1 MKRTNTVNAPRA
13 LDIKGQPHQLSYITA
28 EEAEVL
34 KTRGGSGKPGPMGI
48 PSFFIDDDDEEA
60 ELSEAITGSYT
71 PAGQPGGQAQGF
83 TFDDGGDNGVNYTL
97 GKSNPYGGTE
107 IQGNVIRGGTIFGR
121 TQSQLDRQQRLAG
134 MGDYRNSQQ
143 YKDYLTA
150 TGRSLQN
157 PYGNTGLFSGIFGAN
172 RVNYNMDP
180 GQAQNILD
188 IGFDRYMNFDQQ
200 TPEAQRRGF
209 GKLFGGPEGEMTAQG
224 EIREQIQPMS
234 TSDMAAR
241 LVGAAGGLGAP
252 LAMLPGRNVGYAPMG
267 SSGYDPQL
275 DPQVNPDLK
284 SGPFSLLTGGVNIS
298 EALDRAKNFVTSK
311 LSPAEELAAQTR
323 TQARGPE
330 LSQTVSGGRFED
342 ESARP
347 QVMTPDQEFLTFDGG
362 MQDSLRQSQQGPQ
375 RTVTAEQQRLMD
387 EISQG
392 MDAVGLDSESRTNFL
407 NTIISQDLEGGAVYN
422 SAGVPV
428 ISYTPERA
436 VNPDTGEIFGDDDRA
451 ADYQIAAAR
460 LKEMEDFNAA
470 PTYPQSQNF
479 GKRQLDPINPLTVD
493 FLNDINLGQ
502 LADIVGKV
510 QSGDLLSKQTPFG
523 TFSIEPEFDGVT
535 PVGAMLRLKGTF

>member
-83 TFDDGGDNGVNYTL
+83 TFGDGGDNGVNYTL

-107 IQGNVIRGGTIFGR
+107 IQGNIIRGGKIFGR
-121 TQSQLDRQQRLAG
+121 TQSQLDRQQRLSG
-134 MGDYRNSQQ
+134 MGDYRNSEAYER
-143 YKDYLTA
+143 YKTE

-157 PYGNTGLFSGIFGAN
+157 PYGNTGLFSGIFGAD

-180 GQAQNILD
+180 AQAQNILD

-234 TSDMAAR
+234 TQDMAAR

-284 SGPFSLLTGGVNIS
+284 SGPFSLLTGGVNIP
-298 EALDRAKNFVTSK
+298 EAFGRAKDFITSK
-311 LSPAEELAAQTR
+311 LSPAEELAAQTQ

-330 LSQTVSGGRFED
+330 LSELSQTVSGGQFEN
-342 ESARP
+342 ESAIKRP
-347 QVMTPDQEFLTFDGG
+347 LSTTIPTSRQESLTFDGSI
-362 MQDSLRQSQQGPQ
+362 QNSQQ
-375 RTVTAEQQRLMD
+375 
-387 EISQG
+387 QG
-392 MDAVGLDSESRTNFL
+392 GLRDNPDLVSDASDFLPNVYETIMQNQFLDNFFEDGTL
-407 NTIISQDLEGGAVYN
+407 YETEGGQN
-422 SAGVPV
+422 
-428 ISYTPERA
+428 
-436 VNPDTGEIFGDDDRA
+436 
-451 ADYQIAAAR
+451 
-460 LKEMEDFNAA
+460 LKFEFKDGK
-470 PTYPQSQNF
+470 PQLKYS
-479 GKRQLDPINPLTVD
+479 I
-493 FLNDINLGQ
+493 
-502 LADIVGKV
+502 
-510 QSGDLLSKQTPFG
+510 PFS
-523 TFSIEPEFDGVT
+523 T
-535 PVGAMLRLKGTF
+535 A

>member
-1 MKRTNTVNAPRA
+1 MSIY
-13 LDIKGQPHQLSYITA
+13 DDDGFD
-28 EEAEVL
+28 EEA
-34 KTRGGSGKPGPMGI
+34 
-48 PSFFIDDDDEEA
+48 A

-71 PAGQPGGQAQGF
+71 GPGGGQQTGF
-83 TFDDGGDNGVNYTL
+83 SFDDGGDSGVNVTL
-97 GKSNPYGGTE
+97 GTSDPRGGTK
-107 IQGNVIRGGTIFGR
+107 IQGNVIKGGTIFGR

-150 TGRSLQN
+150 TGRNLQN
-157 PYGNTGLFSGIFGAN
+157 PYGNTGLFSGIFGAD

-180 GQAQNILD
+180 AQAQNLLD

-200 TPEAQRRGF
+200 SDIAQSRGF
-209 GKLFGGPEGEMTAQG
+209 GKLFGGPDGEMTAQG

-241 LVGAAGGLGAP
+241 LVASAAGLGAP
-252 LAMLPGRNVGYAPMG
+252 LAMLPGRNVGYAPMD

-362 MQDSLRQSQQGPQ
+362 IQDSFRQSQQAPQ

-392 MDAVGLDSESRTNFL
+392 MDVAGLGPESRTNFL
-407 NTIISQDLEGGAVYN
+407 NDIIGQQVKTTYSLDDNPTLT
-422 SAGVPV
+422 
-428 ISYTPERA
+428 YTPESRI
-436 VNPDTGEIFGDDDRA
+436 NPDTGEIFGDDDRA

-460 LKEMEDFNAA
+460 LKEMEDLNAA

-479 GKRQLDPINPLTVD
+479 GNRQLDPINPLTLD

-502 LADIVGKV
+502 LADIVGKA
-510 QSGDLLSKQTPFG
+510 QSGDLFSKQTPFG
-523 TFSIEPEFDGVT
+523 TLSIEPEFQGLK
-535 PVGAMLRLKGTF
+535 PVGGMIRLKGQF